1 MLNIYV
7 DLLTVSEAPLVKL
20 QSGLNVVNF
29 GSPHPFDFEDGSIL
43 PAARPDRG
51 KLSMLD
57 TEDVETATVLQS
69 GRSVI
74 IVKKVFKLT
83 EAIREE
89 LKTLEANDQ
98 VDIVLIP
105 YPLLACLQATGDT
118 EIFKK
123 CATVFVVDRTSKK
136 ISTQRY
142 CR

>member
-1 MLNIYV
+1 MA
-7 DLLTVSEAPLVKL
+7 LLTVSEAPSIQL
-20 QSGLNVVNF
+20 QSGLVVVNF

-43 PAARPDRG
+43 PAAMPDRV

-74 IVKKVFKLT
+74 MVKKVFKLT
-83 EAIREE
+83 EAIRQE
-89 LKTLEANDQ
+89 LQTLEDNDQ

-105 YPLLACLQATGDT
+105 FPLLACLQAETGAM

-123 CATVFVVDRTSKK
+123 CATIFVVDRTSKK

>member
-1 MLNIYV
+1 MAT
-7 DLLTVSEAPLVKL
+7 LTVSEAPLIQL
-20 QSGLNVVNF
+20 QSGLVVVNF

-43 PAARPDRG
+43 PAAMPDRV

-74 IVKKVFKLT
+74 MVQKVFKLT
-83 EAIREE
+83 EAIRQE
-89 LKTLEANDQ
+89 LKTLEDNDQ

-123 CATVFVVDRTSKK
+123 CATIFVVDRTSKK